1 MKINNEILL
10 KQYARSCSEPIG
22 EYQFNRFNNNM
33 KLIYLDTRLNKIKTL
48 TTTSDVVQNKRLS
61 FKEYEY
67 PFLTEIQKIQY
78 IEIFCRTEN
87 LSTVLYE
94 KSSDKVKLAFIKV
107 HRDLSKDKIKI
118 TPPKLL
124 FVYIDQS
131 IYLQHT
137 SSVYDVLRNSTNP
150 ERILN
155 HIYKQHQKVISEE
168 IIHNNHLISIFREML
183 LNTEFPDRLILAMDR
198 IIQLSWKDKKS
209 LDYLKSEDAMDILTK
224 NNNPEG
230 FWNLF
235 SETKQK
241 EILDWYYQNYTY
253 WRRVALISGS
263 TNSTGLVNILKDDLV
278 EDIEKYCNTTTG
290 NFNISTIQLF
300 FQSIY
305 EGFKHG
311 KLYNEFINDILKALS
326 NSKHHLEVYNL
337 LDTKFPEIF
346 EALSKLSNSTKT
358 ASKLGEIGF

>member
-1 MKINNEILL
+1 
-10 KQYARSCSEPIG
+10 
-22 EYQFNRFNNNM
+22 
-33 KLIYLDTRLNKIKTL
+33 
-48 TTTSDVVQNKRLS
+48 
-61 FKEYEY
+61 
-67 PFLTEIQKIQY
+67 
-78 IEIFCRTEN
+78 
-87 LSTVLYE
+87 
-94 KSSDKVKLAFIKV
+94 
-107 HRDLSKDKIKI
+107 
-118 TPPKLL
+118 
-124 FVYIDQS
+124 
-131 IYLQHT
+131 
-137 SSVYDVLRNSTNP
+137 
-150 ERILN
+150 
-155 HIYKQHQKVISEE
+155 
-168 IIHNNHLISIFREML
+168 ML

-311 KLYNEFINDILKALS
+311 KLYTSFRGI
-326 NSKHHLEVYNL
+326 
-337 LDTKFPEIF
+337 
-346 EALSKLSNSTKT
+346 
-358 ASKLGEIGF
+358 